1 MDSQTLTKEDIDVQ
15 KPKLYAVIIH
25 NDDITTMDFV
35 VDVLMQIFNKSTVEA
50 ASLMMDVHEKGH
62 GIAGV
67 YTYDIACTKVMQ
79 TNQRAAEKNFP
90 LKLTIE
96 EVDE

>member
-1 MDSQTLTKEDIDVQ
+1 MDSQTLTREDIDVQ
-15 KPKLYAVIIH
+15 KPRLYAVIIH
-25 NDDITTMDFV
+25 NDEITSMEFV
-35 VDVLMQIFNKSTVEA
+35 VDILRQIFNKSTVDA
-50 ASLMMDVHEKGH
+50 AALMMDVHECGH
-62 GIAGV
+62 SIAGV

-96 EVDE
+96 EVYE

>member
-1 MDSQTLTKEDIDVQ
+1 MDSQTLTREDIDIQ

-35 VDVLMQIFNKSTVEA
+35 VDVLMQIFNKNAVEA

>member
-1 MDSQTLTKEDIDVQ
+1 MDSQTLTREDIDVQ
-15 KPKLYAVIIH
+15 KPNLYAVIIH

-35 VDVLMQIFNKSTVEA
+35 VDVLMQIFNKSAVDA
-50 ASLMMDVHEKGH
+50 ASLMMDVHDNGH

-79 TNQRAAEKNFP
+79 TNQRAAERNFP

-96 EVDE
+96 EVQE